1 MITDRK
7 KDLIV
12 NSGGDNIAPQR
23 VEGIL
28 NLEREIGQSVV
39 IGDQKPYLAA
49 LIVPD
54 ESYLVEFAKR
64 HSLSSPRLSHLADEP
79 ALLTEIRAAVD
90 RANQHLSAIEKVKRV
105 MIAGEAFT
113 VDNGQMTPTM
123 KVRRHAVKDVY
134 GEALNDLY

>member
-28 NLEREIGQSVV
+28 NLEAEVGQAMVY
-39 IGDQKPYLAA
+39 GDKRPYLVA
-49 LIVPD
+49 LVVPD
-54 ESYLVEFAKR
+54 DNYLVEFAKR
-64 HSLSSPRLSHLADEP
+64 HNLSPRLAEVADEP
-79 ALLTEIRAAVD
+79 ALLTEIKAAVD
-90 RANQHLSAIEKVKRV
+90 RANQQLSAIEKVKRV
-105 MIAGEAFT
+105 MIATEAFT

-123 KVRRHAVKDVY
+123 KVRRHMVKELY
-134 GEALNDLY
+134 GEALEGLYR